1 MLMFIAGFLIA
12 SPLPTEIGVVLMA
25 SLKNILTKKF
35 AVVAYLLHTT
45 GIFVILL
52 IGCNIN

>member
-1 MLMFIAGFLIA
+1 MFIAGFLIA

-52 IGCNIN
+52 IGRNIN